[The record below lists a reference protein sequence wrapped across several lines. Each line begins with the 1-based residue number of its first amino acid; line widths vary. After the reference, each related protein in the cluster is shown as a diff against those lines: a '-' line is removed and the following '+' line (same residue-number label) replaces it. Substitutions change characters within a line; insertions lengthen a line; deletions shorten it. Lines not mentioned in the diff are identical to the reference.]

1 MGKTSAD
8 GLRLIDTD
16 KFFASLEGR
25 LDDKAF
31 ARIAAAFSE
40 ACGRGGIS
48 FVLGRT
54 HLAKSEL
61 SAARKDLCRNR

>member
-1 MGKTSAD
+1 MGKASSG

-25 LDDKAF
+25 LDDTTF
-31 ARIAAAFSE
+31 SRIAAAFAES
-40 ACGRGGIS
+40 CGRGGIA

-54 HLAKSEL
+54 HLAKSKL
-61 SAARKDLCRNR
+61 SASRKELCRDR